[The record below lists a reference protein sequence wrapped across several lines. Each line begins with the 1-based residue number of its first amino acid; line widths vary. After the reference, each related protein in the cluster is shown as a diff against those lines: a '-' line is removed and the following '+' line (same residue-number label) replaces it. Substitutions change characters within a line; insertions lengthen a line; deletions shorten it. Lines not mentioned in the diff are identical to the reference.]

1 MALIRFGPFEAD
13 TRSGEL
19 RREGLKIRL
28 QEQPF
33 QILVILLEHAGE
45 VVIRE
50 DLIGRLWP
58 DNTFVDFDR
67 GLNKAINRLRE
78 ALGDSADKPR
88 FIETL
93 PQRGYRFLA
102 PVTAVARGT
111 SSGKEEHGPVPPPH
125 ALRIDSLA
133 VLPLENLSGDPSQ
146 EYFSDGMT
154 DELIAAI
161 SRIKLLRVISRTSVM
176 RYKGAHKSLAE
187 IARELRVDAVVEGS
201 VMRSGDRVRIITQLI
216 YIPEDKHLWSGRYE
230 RELRDILQ
238 LQAEIAQEIASQ
250 IQRLVDPK
258 LLSGRPIQI
267 NPQAYELALKANYF
281 FEKFTPMD
289 LTRSADLYREAIAID
304 PTYAQ
309 AHANLSRAYFYQGL
323 FGLGP
328 CSDLFPKA
336 KTSALKALQLDEDV
350 AAAQNA
356 LAALHI
362 LYDWDWANAESVC
375 RRGVELRPGDAVA
388 RQHLADYMSIQARH
402 DEAIAEARKVME
414 SNPISR
420 VSMGHLGL
428 LLYRARRYD
437 EAIAQCQ
444 NTLDIDP
451 HYCNAMWFMALAQE
465 QKGLLSLSIANLD
478 QAVSLCGGPL
488 FLALFG
494 RACALS
500 GERTRAFEILDR
512 IKVLSYQ
519 RYVSPF
525 DFAVIQIGLG
535 DLASAFEQL
544 EEAYRQRVFRLVE
557 LTMPMFDNLR
567 PDPRWKNLVQ
577 RIGLPLNS
585 A

>member
-1 MALIRFGPFEAD
+1 VAVIGFGPFEID

-19 RREGLKIRL
+19 RRGGVRIRL

-45 VVIRE
+45 VVKRE

-67 GLNKAINRLRE
+67 GLNKAVNRLRE

-93 PQRGYRFLA
+93 SQRGYRFLTQ
-102 PVTAVARGT
+102 VTAVARD
-111 SSGKEEHGPVPPPH
+111 EEHGPMLPPH

-133 VLPLENLSGDPSQ
+133 VLPLDNLSGDLSQ

-176 RYKGAHKSLAE
+176 RYKGAGKSLPE

-230 RELRDILQ
+230 RELCNILQ

-250 IQRLVDPK
+250 IQKMVDPR
-258 LLSGRPIQI
+258 LLFSGQPIQI
-267 NPQAYELALKANYF
+267 NPRAYELALRANYLY
-281 FEKFTPMD
+281 EKFTPMD
-289 LTRSADLYREAIAID
+289 LARSADLYRQAIAID
-304 PTYAQ
+304 PDYAQ
-309 AHANLSRAYFYQGL
+309 AHANLSQSYFYQGL

-328 CSDLFPKA
+328 CTDLFPKA
-336 KTSALKALQLDEDV
+336 KTSALKALELDENV

-356 LAALHI
+356 LAAIHV
-362 LYDWDWANAESVC
+362 LYDWDWANAESEC
-375 RRGVELRPGDAVA
+375 RRGVELRPGDAAA

-402 DEAIAEARKVME
+402 DEAIAESRKALE

-420 VSMGHLGL
+420 VSLGHLGL

-437 EAIAQCQ
+437 ESIAQCQ
-444 NTLDIDP
+444 KTLDIDP

-465 QKGLLSLSIANLD
+465 QKGLLSLSIANLERT
-478 QAVSLCGGPL
+478 VSLCGEPL
-488 FLALFG
+488 FLALLS
-494 RACALS
+494 RDYALS
-500 GERTRAFEILDR
+500 GERTKALEILNR
-512 IKVLSYQ
+512 VKTLSHET
-519 RYVSPF
+519 YVSPF
-525 DFAVIQIGLG
+525 DIAVIHIGVG
-535 DLASAFEQL
+535 DLTSAFEQL

-577 RIGLPLNS
+577 RIGLPLN
-585 A
+585 

>member
-1 MALIRFGPFEAD
+1 MALIGFGPFEVD

-19 RREGLKIRL
+19 RRGAVRIRL

-45 VVIRE
+45 VVMRE

-102 PVTAVARGT
+102 RVTVVARE
-111 SSGKEEHGPVPPPH
+111 EEHGPMLPRH

-133 VLPLENLSGDPSQ
+133 VLPLDNLSGDPAQ

-154 DELIAAI
+154 DELIGAI
-161 SRIKLLRVISRTSVM
+161 SRIELLRVISRTSVM
-176 RYKGAHKSLAE
+176 RYKGARKSLAE

-201 VMRSGDRVRIITQLI
+201 VMRSGERVRIITQLI

-250 IQRLVDPK
+250 IQRLIDPK
-258 LLSGRPIQI
+258 LLFPGRPMQI

-281 FEKFTPMD
+281 FEKVTPMD
-289 LTRSADLYREAIAID
+289 LARSADLYRQAIAID

-328 CSDLFPKA
+328 CGDLFPKA
-336 KTSALKALQLDEDV
+336 KTSALKALELDENV

-356 LAALHI
+356 LAAIHV

-375 RRGVELRPGDAVA
+375 RRGVELRPCDAAA

-402 DEAIAEARKVME
+402 DEAIAESRKALE

-437 EAIAQCQ
+437 ESIAQCQ
-444 NTLDIDP
+444 KTLDIDQ

-465 QKGLLSLSIANLD
+465 QKGLLSLSIANLE
-478 QAVSLCGGPL
+478 QSVSLCGGPL
-488 FLALFG
+488 FLALLS
-494 RACALS
+494 RAYALS
-500 GERTRAFEILDR
+500 GERTKALEILTR
-512 IKVLSYQ
+512 VKILSHET
-519 RYVSPF
+519 YVSPF
-525 DFAVIQIGLG
+525 DIAVIHIGVG
-535 DLASAFEQL
+535 DLTSAFGQL

-567 PDPRWKNLVQ
+567 PDPRWKDLVR
-577 RIGLPLNS
+577 RIGLPLN
-585 A
+585 

>member
-1 MALIRFGPFEAD
+1 MALIGFGPFEVD

-19 RREGLKIRL
+19 RRGGVKIRL
-28 QEQPF
+28 QDQPF
-33 QILVILLEHAGE
+33 QILVVLLEHAGE

-50 DLIGRLWP
+50 DLIGRLWA

-93 PQRGYRFLA
+93 PQRGYRFLGQ
-102 PVTAVARGT
+102 VTAVPRGA
-111 SSGKEEHGPVPPPH
+111 SSRNEEHGPMLPTH

-133 VLPLENLSGDPSQ
+133 VLPLDNLSGDPSQ

-154 DELIAAI
+154 DELIGAV

-176 RYKGAHKSLAE
+176 RYKGVGKSLAE

-201 VMRSGDRVRIITQLI
+201 VMRSGERVRIITQLI
-216 YIPEDKHLWSGRYE
+216 YVPEDKHLWSGRYE
-230 RELRDILQ
+230 RELSDILQ

-250 IQRLVDPK
+250 IQKVVDPK
-258 LLSGRPIQI
+258 LLFSGWPIQI
-267 NPQAYELALKANYF
+267 NPQAYELALRANYLY
-281 FEKFTPMD
+281 EKFTPMD
-289 LTRSADLYREAIAID
+289 LARSADLYRQAIAID
-304 PTYAQ
+304 PDYAQ
-309 AHANLSRAYFYQGL
+309 AHANLSQSYFYQGL

-328 CSDLFPKA
+328 CTDLFPKA
-336 KTSALKALQLDEDV
+336 KASALKALDLDGNV

-356 LAALHI
+356 LAAIHV

-375 RRGVELRPGDAVA
+375 RHGVKLRPGDAAA
-388 RQHLADYMSIQARH
+388 RQHLADYMSIQSRH
-402 DEAIAEARKVME
+402 DEAIAESRKALE

-420 VSMGHLGL
+420 VSLGHLGL

-437 EAIAQCQ
+437 ESIAQCQ
-444 NTLDIDP
+444 KTLDIDP

-465 QKGLLSLSIANLD
+465 QKCLLSLSIANLE
-478 QAVSLCGGPL
+478 QSVSLCGGPL
-488 FLALFG
+488 FLALLS
-494 RACALS
+494 RAYALF
-500 GERTRAFEILDR
+500 GERAKALEVLERVKIL
-512 IKVLSYQ
+512 SHQ

-535 DLASAFEQL
+535 DLTSAFEHL
-544 EEAYRQRVFRLVE
+544 EEAYRQRVFRLIE

-567 PDPRWKNLVQ
+567 PDPRWKSLVQ
-577 RIGLPLNS
+577 RIGLPLN
-585 A
+585 

>member
-1 MALIRFGPFEAD
+1 VALIGFGPFEVD

-19 RREGLKIRL
+19 RRRGVKIRL

-45 VVIRE
+45 VVVRD

-102 PVTAVARGT
+102 QVTAVARGA
-111 SSGKEEHGPVPPPH
+111 SNGEEEHGPMLPPH

-133 VLPLENLSGDPSQ
+133 VLPLDNLSGDPSQ

-176 RYKGAHKSLAE
+176 RYKGAGKSLPE

-250 IQRLVDPK
+250 IQKLVDPK
-258 LLSGRPIQI
+258 LLFPGRPIQI
-267 NPQAYELALKANYF
+267 NPQAYELALKASYF
-281 FEKFTPMD
+281 HEKFTPMD
-289 LTRSADLYREAIAID
+289 LARSADLYRQAIAID

-309 AHANLSRAYFYQGL
+309 AHANLSQAYFYQGL

-328 CSDLFPKA
+328 CSDLFRKA
-336 KTSALKALQLDEDV
+336 KTSALKALELDENV

-356 LAALHI
+356 LAAIHV

-375 RRGVELRPGDAVA
+375 RRGVELRPSDAAA
-388 RQHLADYMSIQARH
+388 RQHLADYMSIQSRH
-402 DEAIAEARKVME
+402 DEAIAESRKALE

-420 VSMGHLGL
+420 VSLGHLGL

-437 EAIAQCQ
+437 ESIAQCQ
-444 NTLDIDP
+444 KTLDIDP

-465 QKGLLSLSIANLD
+465 QKGLLSLSIANLE
-478 QAVSLCGGPL
+478 QSVSLCGGPL
-488 FLALFG
+488 FLALLS
-494 RACALS
+494 RAYALS
-500 GERTRAFEILDR
+500 GERTKALEILDR
-512 IKVLSYQ
+512 IKTLSHQ
-519 RYVSPF
+519 TYVSPF
-525 DFAVIQIGLG
+525 DIAVIQIGVG
-535 DLASAFEQL
+535 DLTSAFEQL

-567 PDPRWKNLVQ
+567 PDPRWKNLVR
-577 RIGLPLNS
+577 RIGLPLN
-585 A
+585 

>member
-1 MALIRFGPFEAD
+1 VALIGFGPFEVD

-19 RREGLKIRL
+19 RRRGVKIRL

-33 QILVILLEHAGE
+33 QILMILLEHAGE
-45 VVIRE
+45 VVARE

-58 DNTFVDFDR
+58 DNTFVDFER

-102 PVTAVARGT
+102 QITALARGAFN
-111 SSGKEEHGPVPPPH
+111 GEEEHGSTLRPH

-133 VLPLENLSGDPSQ
+133 VLPLDNLSGDPSQ

-176 RYKGAHKSLAE
+176 RYKGASKSLPE

-201 VMRSGDRVRIITQLI
+201 VMRSGEKVRIITQLI

-250 IQRLVDPK
+250 IQKLVDPR
-258 LLSGRPIQI
+258 LLFPGRPIQI
-267 NPQAYELALKANYF
+267 NPQAYELALKANYIH
-281 FEKFTPMD
+281 EKFTPMD
-289 LTRSADLYREAIAID
+289 LARSADLYRQAIAID

-309 AHANLSRAYFYQGL
+309 AHANLSQAYFYQGL

-328 CSDLFPKA
+328 SSDLFPKA
-336 KTSALKALQLDEDV
+336 RACALKALELDENV

-356 LAALHI
+356 LAAIHV

-375 RRGVELRPGDAVA
+375 RRGAELRPGDAEA
-388 RQHLADYMSIQARH
+388 RQHLADYMSIQSRH
-402 DEAIAEARKVME
+402 DEAIAEATKALE

-420 VSMGHLGL
+420 VAMGHLGL

-437 EAIAQCQ
+437 ESIAQCQ
-444 NTLDIDP
+444 KTLDIDP

-465 QKGLLSLSIANLD
+465 QKGQLSLSIANLE
-478 QAVSLCGGPL
+478 QSVSLCGGPL
-488 FLALFG
+488 FLALLS
-494 RACALS
+494 RAYALS
-500 GERTRAFEILDR
+500 GERTKALEILDR
-512 IKVLSYQ
+512 VKALSHQ
-519 RYVSPF
+519 TYVSPF
-525 DFAVIQIGLG
+525 DIAVILIGVG
-535 DLASAFEQL
+535 DLTSAFEQL

-567 PDPRWKNLVQ
+567 PDPRWKNLVR
-577 RIGLPLNS
+577 RIGLPLN
-585 A
+585 

>member
-1 MALIRFGPFEAD
+1 MALIGFGPFEVD

-19 RREGLKIRL
+19 RRGGVRIRL

-45 VVIRE
+45 VVVRE
-50 DLIGRLWP
+50 QLIGRLWP

-102 PVTAVARGT
+102 QVTAVARE
-111 SSGKEEHGPVPPPH
+111 EEHGPMLPPRAP
-125 ALRIDSLA
+125 RIDSLA
-133 VLPLENLSGDPSQ
+133 VLPLDNLSGDPSQ

-161 SRIKLLRVISRTSVM
+161 SRINLLRVISRTSVM
-176 RYKGAHKSLAE
+176 RYKRAGKSLAE

-201 VMRSGDRVRIITQLI
+201 VMRSGERVRIIAQLI

-238 LQAEIAQEIASQ
+238 LQAETAQEIARQ
-250 IQRLVDPK
+250 IQKLVDPK
-258 LLSGRPIQI
+258 LLFPGWPKQI
-267 NPQAYELALKANYF
+267 NPQAYELALRANYLY
-281 FEKFTPMD
+281 EKFTPMD
-289 LTRSADLYREAIAID
+289 LARSADLYRQAIAID

-309 AHANLSRAYFYQGL
+309 AHANLSQSYFYQGL

-328 CSDLFPKA
+328 CTDLFPKA
-336 KTSALKALQLDEDV
+336 KTSALKALELDENV

-356 LAALHI
+356 LAAIHV
-362 LYDWDWANAESVC
+362 LYDWDWANAESEC
-375 RRGVELRPGDAVA
+375 RRGVEMRPGDVA
-388 RQHLADYMSIQARH
+388 ARHHLADYMSIQARH
-402 DEAIAEARKVME
+402 DEAIAESRKALE
-414 SNPISR
+414 FNPISR
-420 VSMGHLGL
+420 VSRGHLGL

-437 EAIAQCQ
+437 ESIAQCQ
-444 NTLDIDP
+444 KTLDIDP

-465 QKGLLSLSIANLD
+465 QKGLLSLSIANLE
-478 QAVSLCGGPL
+478 QSVSLCGGPL
-488 FLALFG
+488 FLALLS
-494 RACALS
+494 RAYALS
-500 GERTRAFEILDR
+500 GERTKALEILNR
-512 IKVLSYQ
+512 VKTLSHET
-519 RYVSPF
+519 YVSPF
-525 DFAVIQIGLG
+525 DIAVIHIGVG
-535 DLASAFEQL
+535 DLTFAFEQL
-544 EEAYRQRVFRLVE
+544 EEAYRQRVFRLIE

-567 PDPRWKNLVQ
+567 PDPRWKDLVR
-577 RIGLPLNS
+577 RIGLPLN
-585 A
+585 

>member
-1 MALIRFGPFEAD
+1 VALIGFGPFEVD

-19 RREGLKIRL
+19 RRRGVKIRL

-45 VVIRE
+45 VVVRD

-102 PVTAVARGT
+102 QVTAVARGA
-111 SSGKEEHGPVPPPH
+111 SNGEEEHGPMLPPH

-133 VLPLENLSGDPSQ
+133 VLPLDNLSGDPSQ

-176 RYKGAHKSLAE
+176 RYKGAGKSLPE

-250 IQRLVDPK
+250 IQKLVDPK
-258 LLSGRPIQI
+258 LLLPGRPIQI
-267 NPQAYELALKANYF
+267 NPQAYELALKASYF
-281 FEKFTPMD
+281 HEKFTPMD
-289 LTRSADLYREAIAID
+289 LARSADLYRQAIAID

-309 AHANLSRAYFYQGL
+309 AHANLSQAYFYQGL

-328 CSDLFPKA
+328 CSDLFRKA
-336 KTSALKALQLDEDV
+336 KTSALKALELDENV

-356 LAALHI
+356 LAAIHV

-375 RRGVELRPGDAVA
+375 RRGVELRPSDAAA
-388 RQHLADYMSIQARH
+388 RQHLADYMSIQSRH
-402 DEAIAEARKVME
+402 DEAIAESRKALE

-420 VSMGHLGL
+420 VSLGHLGL

-437 EAIAQCQ
+437 ESIAQCQ
-444 NTLDIDP
+444 KTLDIDP

-465 QKGLLSLSIANLD
+465 QKGLLSLSIANLE
-478 QAVSLCGGPL
+478 QSVSLCGGPL
-488 FLALFG
+488 FLALLS
-494 RACALS
+494 RAYALS
-500 GERTRAFEILDR
+500 GERTKALEILDR
-512 IKVLSYQ
+512 IKTLSHQ
-519 RYVSPF
+519 TYVSPF
-525 DFAVIQIGLG
+525 DIAVIQIGVG
-535 DLASAFEQL
+535 DLTSAFEQL

-567 PDPRWKNLVQ
+567 PDPRWKNLVR
-577 RIGLPLNS
+577 RIGLPLN
-585 A
+585 